1 MACAAWSV
9 GRWLAQAQQPLRR
22 PLAAAVPAA
31 PCLHSQAVAVLVAAV
46 PLLLLLLLRL
56 RVCCYPHPN
65 RTAASAPVQA

>member
-1 MACAAWSV
+1 MAGAAWSV
-9 GRWLAQAQQPLRR
+9 GRWLAQAQQPLRL
-22 PLAAAVPAA
+22 PLAAAVPAT

-46 PLLLLLLLRL
+46 PLLLLLLRL